1 MITQY
6 ALCGLSYVGVMG
18 MMLGNFGGMAPRR
31 MDDLTQL
38 VFSGMVAGNVACFMT
53 GCVSGESFVLY
64 YIKNKMKLIQHFES
78 NLIFESRFSKKK
90 DIDK

>member
-6 ALCGLSYVGVMG
+6 TLCGFSHVDVL
-18 MMLGNFGGMAPRR
+18 GGMATRR

-53 GCVSGESFVLY
+53 GCVACE
-64 YIKNKMKLIQHFES
+64 
-78 NLIFESRFSKKK
+78 
-90 DIDK
+90 